1 MLVSKFDTDDTD
13 INLLIPVTIDP
24 YMLVEHMRDNMT
36 YVEIYNFIVMLDERM
51 ADWDFT
57 LMVEDYFSKQ
67 YEKYMEE
74 NDDWGK

>member
-1 MLVSKFDTDDTD
+1 MPVSKFDTDDTD

-24 YMLVEHMRDNMT
+24 FMLVEHMRDSMT
-36 YVEIYNFIVMLDERM
+36 YDEIVDFITMLDERM

-57 LMVEDYFSKQ
+57 LKLSDYFGEQ

-74 NDDWGK
+74 EDDFGR

>member
-51 ADWDFT
+51 DDWDFT